1 MERSEKKN
9 NYNIVKKEFIKLYKS
24 VREKSKILSDL
35 WNLTE
40 YDTQLSL
47 YDQSFNSTE
56 ITKFA
61 DDIELLTDTYEK
73 FLSCQKEKNIL
84 EFDSFLN
91 ENEQF
96 QLSKYVMNKFG
107 FNFKKGRVDTSLH
120 PFCGGYSDDVRITTK
135 FNKQNFFSS
144 FDALMHETGH
154 ALYEFGLPKIHDIFL
169 LKIWRY
175 VTS

>member
-61 DDIELLTDTYEK
+61 DDIELFVTDKYEK
-73 FLSCQKEKNIL
+73 FLSCQKKK
-84 EFDSFLN
+84 
-91 ENEQF
+91 
-96 QLSKYVMNKFG
+96 KYFG
-107 FNFKKGRVDTSLH
+107 
-120 PFCGGYSDDVRITTK
+120 I
-135 FNKQNFFSS
+135 
-144 FDALMHETGH
+144 
-154 ALYEFGLPKIHDIFL
+154 
-169 LKIWRY
+169 
-175 VTS
+175 